1 MALLANARLH
11 AGRLRRARALAELR
25 AGLRNRLERSILM
38 DGAGFTRQLEEL
50 YRQMW
55 RARAPATV

>member
-1 MALLANARLH
+1 
-11 AGRLRRARALAELR
+11 LRRARALAELR

-55 RARAPATV
+55 RARAPATG

>member
-1 MALLANARLH
+1 MPAGTDPRVLKWLFSQLLASM
-11 AGRLRRARALAELR
+11 R

-55 RARAPATV
+55 RARAPATS

>member
-1 MALLANARLH
+1 VLKWLFSQLLASM
-11 AGRLRRARALAELR
+11 R

-38 DGAGFTRQLEEL
+38 DGAGFTRQFEEL

-55 RARAPATV
+55 RARAPATS